1 MKNMQWA
8 ILFITLIAVQA
19 CKKDTNNNTTD
30 LMSGAVEFTGPYP
43 DMAAVSFTYNSQPQ
57 TVNAFGGQYIA
68 FFIQGTS
75 EADATQ
81 VINDNGGTIL
91 AKIPAVGY
99 YLIENNSAAAS
110 TFMAAMQSNG
120 LVDLMAPHTMM
131 YPKAGAL
138 VLDHC
143 QMDHGI
149 AVQATLTKCHGT
161 VERCASITTVKN
173 NIVYGSDAAII
184 HGIIDEGN
192 KNKTGPTFINLSF
205 NGGLERNTDYDY
217 NTLTQAE
224 KDTFIDNYYWNMT
237 NVLMSVAALR
247 DEYRQ
252 NLVITIAAGNEN
264 FDLTGMMELLRQRP
278 RIANILRDNVLI
290 VSTEKIQGIHA
301 NYAYNDPDVVVLNN
315 DSAYMGSSLA
325 TPCAMGYIQD
335 IVNTQGVSPREAL
348 QAMKAAS
355 WMLPDREVTL
365 NNAKGLIGATVYYA
379 KGPFAVDSRSNYTPG
394 QNYTL
399 TEHVF
404 NEVKITYSPHY
415 NYPFITFGDCMESWT
430 YYGNG
435 TLYSHNYDC
444 GITNYYVE
452 DSADIVTFDPWI
464 YQTHNGLVFKG
475 NKSADGTKISG
486 HFWID
491 WDPNKKVYVELIKQ

>member
-1 MKNMQWA
+1 
-8 ILFITLIAVQA
+8 
-19 CKKDTNNNTTD
+19 
-30 LMSGAVEFTGPYP
+30 
-43 DMAAVSFTYNSQPQ
+43 
-57 TVNAFGGQYIA
+57 
-68 FFIQGTS
+68 
-75 EADATQ
+75 
-81 VINDNGGTIL
+81 
-91 AKIPAVGY
+91 
-99 YLIENNSAAAS
+99 
-110 TFMAAMQSNG
+110 MAAMQSNG

-131 YPKAGAL
+131 YPKAGLCAGPLPDGPRNSGAGHPYQSAMAPWNDVRAL
-138 VLDHC
+138 LR
-143 QMDHGI
+143 
-149 AVQATLTKCHGT
+149 L
-161 VERCASITTVKN
+161 KN

-192 KNKTGPTFINLSF
+192 KTNRPTFINLSF

-224 KDTFIDNYYWNMT
+224 KDTFFFNYYWNMT

-379 KGPFAVDSRSNYTPG
+379 KGPFAVDSRSNYTRP
-394 QNYTL
+394 
-399 TEHVF
+399 
-404 NEVKITYSPHY
+404 
-415 NYPFITFGDCMESWT
+415 
-430 YYGNG
+430 
-435 TLYSHNYDC
+435 
-444 GITNYYVE
+444 
-452 DSADIVTFDPWI
+452 
-464 YQTHNGLVFKG
+464 
-475 NKSADGTKISG
+475 
-486 HFWID
+486 
-491 WDPNKKVYVELIKQ
+491 ELHAYRTRD